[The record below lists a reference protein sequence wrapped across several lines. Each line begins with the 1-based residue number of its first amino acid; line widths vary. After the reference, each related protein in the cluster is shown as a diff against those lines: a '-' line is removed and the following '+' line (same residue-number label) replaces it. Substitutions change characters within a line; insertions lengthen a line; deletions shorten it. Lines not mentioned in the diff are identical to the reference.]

1 LIYVCRSFILRQW
14 SVVCGVV
21 ALATMLV
28 IGGCAASRAGRTVVP
43 IAMDPAMLSAPSDSR
58 ALTTHDAAV
67 RGIAGI
73 LVNELNLPVPE
84 QVTVYVYASRQVFEQ
99 GLIQDANVSP
109 VRAAELSDFAI
120 GVGKRRQLLFND
132 EAYETRG
139 KEWLRLVAHELA
151 HVSQIELAQGEGRA
165 EQWLA
170 EGMAEWVA
178 FTVLERLGLD
188 TLGQRR
194 VIARSGIRSHAALV
208 AARLDLDTLGSPRG
222 FTVRHLREG
231 SLPTYQLAFLMA
243 DYLITRDGLP
253 KVVDY
258 FRSFGNRQN
267 RFDNFRRAFG
277 QTLAD
282 FEQEILG
289 HLRTV
294 TR

>member
-1 LIYVCRSFILRQW
+1 VIQGCRGLIGRQW
-14 SVVCGVV
+14 RVVGGVV
-21 ALATMLV
+21 ALATLLV
-28 IGGCAASRAGRTVVP
+28 VGGCAASRAGRTVVP
-43 IAMDPAMLSAPSDSR
+43 IVMDPAALTAPNDSR

-73 LVNELNLPVPE
+73 LVNEMKLPVPE

-99 GLIQDANVSP
+99 GLIQDAHVSP

-178 FTVLERLGLD
+178 FSVLERLHLD
-188 TLGQRR
+188 SLQQRR
-194 VIARSGIRSHAALV
+194 VIARGGIRSHAALV
-208 AARLDLDTLGSPRG
+208 AARLDLETLGSPRG

-253 KVVDY
+253 KVTEY
-258 FRSFGNRQN
+258 FRLFGSRQN

-277 QTLAD
+277 QTLGD
-282 FEQEILG
+282 FEQEILA
-289 HLRTV
+289 HLKSV

>member
-1 LIYVCRSFILRQW
+1 VL
-14 SVVCGVV
+14 
-21 ALATMLV
+21 ALATTVV
-28 IGGCAASRAGRTVVP
+28 IGGCGATRTGRTVVP
-43 IAMDPAMLSAPSDSR
+43 IAMDPAALSAPSDSR

-73 LVNELNLPVPE
+73 LVKELRLPVPD
-84 QVTVYVYASRQVFEQ
+84 QVTVFVYASRQVFEQ
-99 GLIQDANVSP
+99 GLIQDAHVSP

-178 FTVLERLGLD
+178 FTVLERLNLD
-188 TLGQRR
+188 TLPQRR
-194 VIARSGIRSHAALV
+194 VTARSGIKSHAALV
-208 AARLDLDTLGSPRG
+208 AARLDLETLGSPRG

-243 DYLITRDGLP
+243 DYLIARDGLP

-258 FRSFGNRQN
+258 FRSFAHRQS
-267 RFDNFRRAFG
+267 RFENFQRAFG
-277 QTLAD
+277 QSLGE
-282 FEQEILG
+282 FEQEILR
-289 HLRTV
+289 HLKTV

>member
-1 LIYVCRSFILRQW
+1 LIWIG
-14 SVVCGVV
+14 SVYRHWTVLCGVV
-21 ALATMLV
+21 SLSLITV
-28 IGGCAASRAGRTVVP
+28 VGGCGATRQGRIVLP
-43 IAMDPAMLSAPSDSR
+43 ITIDSQALTPPGDSR
-58 ALTTHDAAV
+58 ALTSHDSAV

-73 LVNELNLPVPE
+73 LVKDLGLPVPE
-84 QVTVYVYASRQVFEQ
+84 QVTVYVYSTRQVFEQ

-120 GVGKRRQLLFND
+120 GIGKRRQLLFND
-132 EAYETRG
+132 EAYDVKG

-178 FTVLERLGLD
+178 FTVLERLELD
-188 TLGQRR
+188 TMDQRR
-194 VIARSGIRSHAALV
+194 ALARAGIKSHAALV
-208 AARLDLDTLGSPRG
+208 AARLDLETLGTPRG

-243 DYLITRDGLP
+243 DYLIARDGFA
-253 KVVDY
+253 KTVRY
-258 FRSFGNRQN
+258 FASFGERQH
-267 RFDNFRRAFG
+267 RQENFRRAFG
-277 QTLAD
+277 QTLGE
-282 FEQEILG
+282 FEREILA
-289 HLRTV
+289 HLKSV